1 VPPPTQP
8 APSAAHSGFSLYQ
21 FFAPGGLLSKTHPA
35 YEFRRGQL
43 QMAQSVEEAIA
54 EKRHLIVEAGTGTG
68 KTLAYLLP
76 VIRSGKRVII
86 STGTKNLQ
94 EQLFF
99 KDVPFLERALFGDDA
114 KSMERSTPPPVPS
127 AVSSR
132 LSVCYMKGRNNYLC
146 RKKLYDLTDQPIL
159 SGLEEIEHFS
169 AIAAWEKT
177 TRTGDRAELAELP
190 EASALWHK
198 LDARA
203 DTCLGQKC
211 KEYDRCFITEMRR
224 RAAESDIIIV
234 NHHLFFAD
242 LAIKLEAEDAPDAGV
257 LPDAG
262 VVIFDEAHEL
272 EDVAGNYFGI
282 SVSNFRMEELARDL
296 ESLLQREK
304 LYTPGISGAI
314 KALRDRSQLFF
325 SLLPTHEGRFA
336 FDTRKEFLEE
346 NGDEYNG
353 LHQALRR
360 IVAELEQLPQK
371 PDQVFQLAR
380 RTHQLDFQLGFVM
393 ENEDPNTVFWIERR
407 GARSGPGTLARH
419 EATSPNNR
427 DLKGRGLSRAGS
439 SAYEKGASFPEGR
452 RTSVFLQATPIE
464 VGQILRECLWSKI
477 DTAVLTSA
485 TLAVGGGFDY
495 IRQRLGL
502 DHARESIVPSHF
514 DYESQAI
521 LYVPPDLPDPRTP
534 QFAARASDRV
544 RRLLEITRGRAF
556 VLFTSYAQMNEIYE
570 RLLGFLEFP
579 MLKQGDAPK
588 SALLEEF
595 RITPNAV
602 LFGTS
607 SFWQGVDVQ
616 GEQLSCVII
625 DRLPFAVPSDPV
637 VAARVKAIDHGGGN
651 AFYEY
656 QVPAAVITLK
666 QGFGRLIRS
675 LHDRG
680 LLALLDNRILKK
692 QYGRVFVESLPS
704 YTRTTDLRKVEEF
717 FGASGL
723 QPG

>member
-1 VPPPTQP
+1 VASSSHPV
-8 APSAAHSGFSLYQ
+8 SAGAGVSLYQ
-21 FFAPGGLLSKTHPA
+21 FFSPGGLLSKTHPA
-35 YEFRRGQL
+35 YEFRHGQL
-43 QMAQSVEEAIA
+43 QMAQAVEAAIE

-99 KDVPFLERALFGDDA
+99 KDVPFLERALLPEGRG
-114 KSMERSTPPPVPS
+114 K
-127 AVSSR
+127 

-146 RKKLYDLTDQPIL
+146 RKKLYDLTDQPVL
-159 SGLEEIEHFS
+159 SGLEEIEHYR

-177 TRTGDRAELAELP
+177 TQTGDRAELAELP

-198 LDARA
+198 LDART

-211 KEYDRCFITEMRR
+211 KEWERCFITEMRR

-257 LPDAG
+257 LPESA

-272 EDVAGNYFGI
+272 EEVAANYFGI
-282 SVSNFRMEELARDL
+282 SVSNMRMEELARDI
-296 ESLLQREK
+296 EALLQKER
-304 LYTPGISGAI
+304 LYTAGMSGAI
-314 KALRDRSQLFF
+314 KALRERSQLFF
-325 SLLPTHEGRFA
+325 SLLPANEGRSSFEG
-336 FDTRKEFLEE
+336 RREFLEE
-346 NGDEYNG
+346 NGEEYNA

-360 IVAELEQLPQK
+360 IGAELEQLPQK
-371 PDQVFQLAR
+371 PDQVFQFAR
-380 RTHQLDFQLGFVM
+380 RAQQLDFQLGFVM

-407 GARSGPGTLARH
+407 GFRGAPGAARRKSSEEKHTG
-419 EATSPNNR
+419 
-427 DLKGRGLSRAGS
+427 GRSNV
-439 SAYEKGASFPEGR
+439 Y
-452 RTSVFLQATPIE
+452 LQATPIE
-464 VGQILRECLWSKI
+464 VGSILREHLWSKMEA
-477 DTAVLTSA
+477 AVLTSA
-485 TLAVGGGFDY
+485 TLAVAGAFDY

-502 DHARESIVPSHF
+502 DHARELVVPSHF
-514 DYESQAI
+514 DYENQAI

-534 QFAARASDRV
+534 QFAARASDRIH
-544 RRLLEITRGRAF
+544 RLLEITRGRAF
-556 VLFTSYAQMNEIYE
+556 VLFTSYAQMNEIHE
-570 RLLGFLEFP
+570 RLLGLLEFP
-579 MLKQGDAPK
+579 VLKQGDAPK
-588 SALLEEF
+588 SALLEQF
-595 RITPNAV
+595 RSTPNTV

-637 VAARVKAIDHGGGN
+637 VAARVKAIDASGGN

-656 QVPAAVITLK
+656 QVPSAVITLK

-675 LHDRG
+675 IRDRG
-680 LLALLDNRILKK
+680 LLTLLDNRILKK
-692 QYGRVFVESLPS
+692 PYGKVFVESLPRYS
-704 YTRTTDLRKVEEF
+704 RTTDLQKVEAF
-717 FGASGL
+717 FGVDS
-723 QPG
+723 